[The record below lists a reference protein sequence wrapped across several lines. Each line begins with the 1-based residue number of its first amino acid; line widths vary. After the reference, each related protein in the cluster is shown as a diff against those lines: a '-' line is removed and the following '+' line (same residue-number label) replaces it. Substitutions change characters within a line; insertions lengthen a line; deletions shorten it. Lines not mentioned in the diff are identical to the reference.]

1 MLRTLISAG
10 LLSTALLTPAVASAQ
25 SAAVSSDD
33 PSVRINVAG
42 RQRMLS
48 QRMTKAACLMAQDI
62 DATAAY
68 DQLTQAYE
76 LFTRT
81 DVALRDGDPSMRLG
95 PETHSDVISALQRV
109 DPHWATYMII
119 AEKGID
125 EAYVEYAD
133 LAVMDETGLDVL
145 KFMNIAVYKTARA
158 WAEGSENLDLGL
170 AITIDIAG
178 RQRMLT
184 QLAVKNVCLMR
195 EAEDP
200 TVYADSLANAVE
212 LFDSSLLALQ
222 DGFGDIGVIAP
233 PTTEI
238 SQTLR
243 EVSELWQPIRV
254 VMDRAADGDPIS
266 DRELSSLARDTELLL
281 QKMNEAVG
289 LYAASTSAS

>member
-1 MLRTLISAG
+1 MLKRIVSAALLG
-10 LLSTALLTPAVASAQ
+10 ATLSTPTIAAAQ
-25 SAAVSSDD
+25 NTAISSDD

-76 LFTRT
+76 LFSRT
-81 DVALRDGDPSMRLG
+81 DVALRDGDASMQLG

-109 DPHWATYMII
+109 DPHWATYKII
-119 AEKGID
+119 VENGIN
-125 EAYVEYAD
+125 EAYVPYED
-133 LAVMDETGLDVL
+133 LSVMDEAGLDVL
-145 KFMNIAVYKTARA
+145 KFMNIAVYKTARS
-158 WAEGSENLDLGL
+158 WAAGSENLDLGL
-170 AITIDIAG
+170 AITIDVAG

-184 QLAVKNVCLMR
+184 QLAIKNVCLMR
-195 EAEDP
+195 AADDP
-200 TVYADSLANAVE
+200 TVYADNLANAVE

-238 SQTLR
+238 AQTLR
-243 EVSELWQPIRV
+243 EVSELWQPIRQ
-254 VMDRAADGDPIS
+254 VMDRAAEGEDIS